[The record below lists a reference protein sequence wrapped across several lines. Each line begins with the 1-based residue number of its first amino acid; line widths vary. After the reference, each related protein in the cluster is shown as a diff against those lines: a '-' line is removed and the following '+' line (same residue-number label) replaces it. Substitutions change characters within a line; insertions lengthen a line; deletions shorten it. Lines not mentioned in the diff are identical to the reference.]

1 MRLSTYEINTIKETV
16 AQYDS
21 NAEVYLFGSR
31 TDDNARGGDIDLL
44 VLSQTISYT
53 DKLRIRIQLADR
65 MGNQKVDLLLKNQVD
80 NAFSQM
86 AYQQG
91 LKL

>member
-1 MRLSTYEINTIKETV
+1 MRLSAYEINTIKATV
-16 AQYDS
+16 AKYDS